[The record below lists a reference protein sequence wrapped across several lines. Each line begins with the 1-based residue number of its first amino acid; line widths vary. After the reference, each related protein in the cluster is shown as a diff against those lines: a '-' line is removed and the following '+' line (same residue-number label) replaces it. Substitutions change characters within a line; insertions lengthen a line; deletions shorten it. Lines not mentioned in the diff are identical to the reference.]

1 MTRRAL
7 NLVCSRIFT
16 LALCGT
22 ASSRITSAGPVPRIS
37 HTLHG
42 TVVAV
47 DATSRSLTVQA
58 RRLEAWMS
66 GITGV
71 WSVDNPKVLREVKPG
86 DQIMAKLFENETALH
101 NIEIVAISA
110 GSHKEP
116 SA

>member
-1 MTRRAL
+1 
-7 NLVCSRIFT
+7 
-16 LALCGT
+16 
-22 ASSRITSAGPVPRIS
+22 
-37 HTLHG
+37 
-42 TVVAV
+42 
-47 DATSRSLTVQA
+47 
-58 RRLEAWMS
+58 MS

>member
-7 NLVCSRIFT
+7 NLVCSRLFT
-16 LALCGT
+16 IALCQT
-22 ASSRITSAGPVPRIS
+22 AASRTLNAGPVPRIS

-47 DATSRSLTVQA
+47 DTTSSSLTVQA

-71 WSVDNPKVLREVKPG
+71 WRVDNPKVLRDVKPG

-101 NIEIVAISA
+101 NVEIVAISFR
-110 GSHKEP
+110 SHQEP
-116 SA
+116 PA